1 MCLCGFSLVI
11 TNSLNLTF
19 DKDFEVAL
27 LCSCMR
33 GNIKMRRKVLLTKQ
47 NGDLKASIM
56 PVRDKWG
63 KMGSAEPY

>member
-1 MCLCGFSLVI
+1 
-11 TNSLNLTF
+11 
-19 DKDFEVAL
+19 
-27 LCSCMR
+27 MR

-63 KMGSAEPY
+63 KMGSAELY